1 MSTTESQR
9 SLRRFSHDPS
19 FRGEHVGDD
28 RPLRQAT
35 TAPANHELIKNAR
48 RSDRWC
54 ADNDERGAVNG
65 FGDRPRNVIDRA
77 RFERR
82 ARAGR
87 TRRPGGD
94 LDAGR
99 VKWAHPRWILTKR
112 LRDGTADQ
120 SEAEKCDAHDALSG
134 GPRSRRAR
142 ESLYESRL
150 QSFQDPLTRSAHA
163 RCHLA
168 A

>member
-9 SLRRFSHDPS
+9 SLRRFGHDPS

-28 RPLRQAT
+28 RALRQPT
-35 TAPANHELIKNAR
+35 TAPADYKFIKNAR

-54 ADNDERGAVNG
+54 ADNDKRSAVNG
-65 FGDRPRNVIDRA
+65 FGDRPRNMIDCA
-77 RFERR
+77 RLKCR

-87 TRRPGGD
+87 TRCPGGD

-99 VKWAHPRWILTKR
+99 VKWAHPRRVLAKR

-120 SEAEKCDAHDALSG
+120 SEAE
-134 GPRSRRAR
+134 
-142 ESLYESRL
+142 
-150 QSFQDPLTRSAHA
+150 
-163 RCHLA
+163 
-168 A
+168 